1 MKKRN
6 RFISLALT
14 LGLALSVMAMSVS
27 ASKFVDAHG
36 NELELDDT
44 LEAYSSVVL
53 SGADNAARK
62 AETNLGD
69 LWTDALRW
77 FAVSGKINAY
87 FDEDDV
93 TAGNTKV
100 EVDADHIVALW
111 NGGNLRADIA
121 AGKFGTAELAFVLP
135 YPNKV
140 AVIYMSGAELL
151 EALEAAAQALPY
163 GDASADA
170 CASFMQA
177 AGLTYSVNADRAYD
191 KGEAYG
197 KYWFKANSVSR
208 VTITDVNGKAF
219 DPNATYAVITH
230 NANFN
235 GMDSSYMFKAAA
247 EANEKSAITKAVV
260 RDVVWM
266 YISEELGN
274 VVGDAYAAPQGRI
287 TVTATAAPAESA
299 KPGQSATTTEN
310 GTYTVVSGD
319 SLWKIASKVYGS
331 GKLWSKIFSANP
343 QIKDAAMIYVGQTL
357 TVPFNAES
365 PDRLNAQIQS
375 FVNALGDP
383 EQSKKNFVFQGQR
396 LVLVHLPDV
405 AALDVVSLVRK
416 ETEATE
422 EAK

>member
-6 RFISLALT
+6 RFISLVLM
-14 LGLALSVMAMSVS
+14 LGLALSVMATSVS

-36 NELELDDT
+36 NEVELDDT

-121 AGKFGTAELAFVLP
+121 AGKFGAAELAAVLP

-235 GMDSSYMFKAAA
+235 GMDSSYVFKAAA

-299 KPGQSATTTEN
+299 KPGQSEIMTEN

-343 QIKDAAMIYVGQTL
+343 QIKNASMIYVGQTL
-357 TVPFNAES
+357 TVP
-365 PDRLNAQIQS
+365 
-375 FVNALGDP
+375 
-383 EQSKKNFVFQGQR
+383 
-396 LVLVHLPDV
+396 
-405 AALDVVSLVRK
+405 
-416 ETEATE
+416 
-422 EAK
+422 AK

>member
-1 MKKRN
+1 
-6 RFISLALT
+6 
-14 LGLALSVMAMSVS
+14 
-27 ASKFVDAHG
+27 
-36 NELELDDT
+36 
-44 LEAYSSVVL
+44 
-53 SGADNAARK
+53 
-62 AETNLGD
+62 
-69 LWTDALRW
+69 
-77 FAVSGKINAY
+77 
-87 FDEDDV
+87 
-93 TAGNTKV
+93 
-100 EVDADHIVALW
+100 
-111 NGGNLRADIA
+111 
-121 AGKFGTAELAFVLP
+121 
-135 YPNKV
+135 
-140 AVIYMSGAELL
+140 MSGAELL
-151 EALEAAAQALPY
+151 EALEAASQALPY
-163 GDASADA
+163 GDVSADA

-197 KYWFKANSVSR
+197 KHWFKANSVSR
-208 VTITDVNGKAF
+208 VTITDVNGKTF

-247 EANEKSAITKAVV
+247 EANEKSAITKAIV

-287 TVTATAAPAESA
+287 TVTATAASAESA

-357 TVPFNAES
+357 TVP
-365 PDRLNAQIQS
+365 
-375 FVNALGDP
+375 
-383 EQSKKNFVFQGQR
+383 
-396 LVLVHLPDV
+396 
-405 AALDVVSLVRK
+405 
-416 ETEATE
+416 
-422 EAK
+422 AK

>member
-93 TAGNTKV
+93 AAGNTKV

-121 AGKFGTAELAFVLP
+121 AGKFGAAGWLAVLP

-140 AVIYMSGAELL
+140 AVIYMSGAR
-151 EALEAAAQALPY
+151 
-163 GDASADA
+163 
-170 CASFMQA
+170 A
-177 AGLTYSVNADRAYD
+177 AGSSGGGLSGAALRRCIRRCLR
-191 KGEAYG
+191 
-197 KYWFKANSVSR
+197 FL
-208 VTITDVNGKAF
+208 
-219 DPNATYAVITH
+219 YA
-230 NANFN
+230 
-235 GMDSSYMFKAAA
+235 GCGPDLQ
-247 EANEKSAITKAVV
+247 
-260 RDVVWM
+260 R
-266 YISEELGN
+266 
-274 VVGDAYAAPQGRI
+274 QR
-287 TVTATAAPAESA
+287 
-299 KPGQSATTTEN
+299 
-310 GTYTVVSGD
+310 
-319 SLWKIASKVYGS
+319 GS
-331 GKLWSKIFSANP
+331 GL
-343 QIKDAAMIYVGQTL
+343 
-357 TVPFNAES
+357 
-365 PDRLNAQIQS
+365 
-375 FVNALGDP
+375 
-383 EQSKKNFVFQGQR
+383 
-396 LVLVHLPDV
+396 
-405 AALDVVSLVRK
+405 
-416 ETEATE
+416 
-422 EAK
+422 

>member
-6 RFISLALT
+6 RFISLVLT
-14 LGLALSVMAMSVS
+14 LGLALSVMATSVS

-93 TAGNTKV
+93 AVGNTKV

-121 AGKFGTAELAFVLP
+121 VGKFGATELASVLP

-140 AVIYMSGAELL
+140 AVIYMSGAQLL
-151 EALEAAAQALPY
+151 EALEAASQALPY

-177 AGLTYSVNADRAYD
+177 AGLTYSVNADQAYD
-191 KGEAYG
+191 KG
-197 KYWFKANSVSR
+197 
-208 VTITDVNGKAF
+208 
-219 DPNATYAVITH
+219 
-230 NANFN
+230 
-235 GMDSSYMFKAAA
+235 
-247 EANEKSAITKAVV
+247 
-260 RDVVWM
+260 
-266 YISEELGN
+266 
-274 VVGDAYAAPQGRI
+274 
-287 TVTATAAPAESA
+287 
-299 KPGQSATTTEN
+299 
-310 GTYTVVSGD
+310 
-319 SLWKIASKVYGS
+319 
-331 GKLWSKIFSANP
+331 
-343 QIKDAAMIYVGQTL
+343 
-357 TVPFNAES
+357 
-365 PDRLNAQIQS
+365 
-375 FVNALGDP
+375 
-383 EQSKKNFVFQGQR
+383 
-396 LVLVHLPDV
+396 
-405 AALDVVSLVRK
+405 
-416 ETEATE
+416 
-422 EAK
+422 

>member
-1 MKKRN
+1 M
-6 RFISLALT
+6 
-14 LGLALSVMAMSVS
+14 
-27 ASKFVDAHG
+27 
-36 NELELDDT
+36 
-44 LEAYSSVVL
+44 
-53 SGADNAARK
+53 
-62 AETNLGD
+62 
-69 LWTDALRW
+69 
-77 FAVSGKINAY
+77 
-87 FDEDDV
+87 

-357 TVPFNAES
+357 TVP
-365 PDRLNAQIQS
+365 
-375 FVNALGDP
+375 
-383 EQSKKNFVFQGQR
+383 
-396 LVLVHLPDV
+396 
-405 AALDVVSLVRK
+405 
-416 ETEATE
+416 
-422 EAK
+422 AK

>member
-14 LGLALSVMAMSVS
+14 LGLALSVMATSVS

-121 AGKFGTAELAFVLP
+121 AGKFGAAELAAVLP

-140 AVIYMSGAELL
+140 AVIYMSGAQLL

-197 KYWFKANSVSR
+197 KHWFKANSVSR

-219 DPNATYAVITH
+219 DPNAIYAVITH

-274 VVGDAYAAPQGRI
+274 VVDDAYAAPQGRI

-343 QIKDAAMIYVGQTL
+343 QIKNASMIYVGQTL
-357 TVPFNAES
+357 TVP
-365 PDRLNAQIQS
+365 
-375 FVNALGDP
+375 
-383 EQSKKNFVFQGQR
+383 
-396 LVLVHLPDV
+396 
-405 AALDVVSLVRK
+405 
-416 ETEATE
+416 
-422 EAK
+422 AK

>member
-6 RFISLALT
+6 RFISLVLT
-14 LGLALSVMAMSVS
+14 LGLALSVMATSVS

-93 TAGNTKV
+93 AVGNTKV

-121 AGKFGTAELAFVLP
+121 VGKFGAAELASVLP

-140 AVIYMSGAELL
+140 AVIYMSGAQLL
-151 EALEAAAQALPY
+151 EALEAASQALPY

-177 AGLTYSVNADRAYD
+177 AGLTYSVNADQAYD

-197 KYWFKANSVSR
+197 KHWFKANSVSR

-235 GMDSSYMFKAAA
+235 GMDPVIQRCSRLHHQRQHSDVFRVHGVEGLGGLDGVLLQQLRAAQ
-247 EANEKSAITKAVV
+247 TC
-260 RDVVWM
+260 D
-266 YISEELGN
+266 
-274 VVGDAYAAPQGRI
+274 
-287 TVTATAAPAESA
+287 
-299 KPGQSATTTEN
+299 
-310 GTYTVVSGD
+310 
-319 SLWKIASKVYGS
+319 GS
-331 GKLWSKIFSANP
+331 DG
-343 QIKDAAMIYVGQTL
+343 
-357 TVPFNAES
+357 
-365 PDRLNAQIQS
+365 
-375 FVNALGDP
+375 
-383 EQSKKNFVFQGQR
+383 
-396 LVLVHLPDV
+396 
-405 AALDVVSLVRK
+405 
-416 ETEATE
+416 
-422 EAK
+422 